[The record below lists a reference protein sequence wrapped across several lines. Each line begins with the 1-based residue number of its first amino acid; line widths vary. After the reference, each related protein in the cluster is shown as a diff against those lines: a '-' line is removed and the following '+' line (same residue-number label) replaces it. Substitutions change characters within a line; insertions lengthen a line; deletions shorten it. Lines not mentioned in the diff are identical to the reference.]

1 MSSYLAFDWLPK
13 IDFDTVLGFPTNT
26 PTPTP
31 YIDVHLI
38 NPAIDFEAIPLISG
52 VPTNTP
58 VPPTNTPVP
67 SSPTDTPASP
77 SPTTNPQVSPTV
89 TSSVSS
95 TPLPTK
101 IPSADTTTST
111 VSTPSSPQTI
121 TVNSN
126 NFLVGAIVVLL
137 FIVLFLSWPKIKF
150 WLHQKTK

>member
-13 IDFDTVLGFPTNT
+13 IDFDTILGLPTNT
-26 PTPTP
+26 PTPDIN
-31 YIDVHLI
+31 YHLI

-58 VPPTNTPVP
+58 VPATITPVP
-67 SSPTDTPASP
+67 SSPTDTPTSP

-89 TSSVSS
+89 TLSASS

-111 VSTPSSPQTI
+111 VSTSSSPQTI

-126 NFLVGAIVVLL
+126 NFLIGAIVVLL
-137 FIVLFLSWPKIKF
+137 FVVLFLSWPKIKS
-150 WLHQKTK
+150 WLHRKTG